1 MDGATEE
8 PATAALG
15 FLQVEFAPKEEQTGL
30 IDWEWLAD
38 NFTEDVVPAF
48 LQHIF
53 LCLVSLAI
61 ALIISLPLGILAARY
76 RWLYPPLT
84 AITVFFYTI
93 PSFSMFALMIFV
105 IGLSVGRT
113 PAIIALVL
121 YSLLVLIRNVVTGLD
136 SVPPE
141 TNDAARGMGLTD
153 RQILWRVEL
162 PLALPVIVAGMR
174 IAIVTVIGI
183 AVIGA
188 YIGAGGLGW
197 GGGVRRAL
205 PGSVAG
211 MRIAIVTVIGIAVI
225 GAYIGAGGLG
235 DLIFDGITRDFPT
248 MYIAGAVLATSPA
261 LRPP

>member
-1 MDGATEE
+1 MDSGTEE
-8 PATAALG
+8 PATATLG
-15 FLQVEFAPKEEQTGL
+15 FLQVEFAPESEPQGL
-30 IDWEWLAD
+30 IDWEWLGD
-38 NFTEDVVPAF
+38 NFAEDVVPAF

-53 LCLVSLAI
+53 LCFISLAI
-61 ALIISLPLGILAARY
+61 ALVISVPLGILAARY
-76 RWLYPPLT
+76 RRLYAPLT
-84 AITVFFYTI
+84 AITGFFYTI
-93 PSFSMFALMIFV
+93 PSFSMFTILLFV
-105 IGLSVGRT
+105 VGLSVGRT

-141 TNDAARGMGLTD
+141 TKDAARGMGLTD

-188 YIGAGGLGW
+188 YIGAGGLG
-197 GGGVRRAL
+197 
-205 PGSVAG
+205 
-211 MRIAIVTVIGIAVI
+211 
-225 GAYIGAGGLG
+225 

-248 MYIAGAVLATSPA
+248 MYIVGAVLATLLAVGSDLLFVGAERLLSPWA
-261 LRPP
+261 RRARGAT

>member
-1 MDGATEE
+1 MDSASDD
-8 PATAALG
+8 PPTAMLG
-15 FLQVEFAPKEEQTGL
+15 FLQVDFAPESEQTGL

-38 NFTEDVVPAF
+38 NFMEDVLPAF
-48 LQHIF
+48 LQHIY
-53 LCLVSLAI
+53 LCFISLAI

-76 RWLYPPLT
+76 RWLYPPMT
-84 AITVFFYTI
+84 AITGFFYTI

-141 TNDAARGMGLTD
+141 TKDAARGMGLTD
-153 RQILWRVEL
+153 RQILWKVEL

-174 IAIVTVIGI
+174 IAFVTVIGI

-188 YIGAGGLGW
+188 YIN
-197 GGGVRRAL
+197 
-205 PGSVAG
+205 
-211 MRIAIVTVIGIAVI
+211 
-225 GAYIGAGGLG
+225 AGGLG

-248 MYIAGAVLATSPA
+248 MYITGAILATLLAVGADLLFVGAERLLSPWA
-261 LRPP
+261 RRARGAT

>member
-1 MDGATEE
+1 MANVSGSTVLA
-8 PATAALG
+8 
-15 FLQVEFAPKEEQTGL
+15 FLQDFAPEGEQSF
-30 IDWEWLAD
+30 IDWEWLGD

-53 LCLVSLAI
+53 LCFVSLAI
-61 ALIISLPLGILAARY
+61 AIVIAVPLGILAARY

-84 AITVFFYTI
+84 IVTGFFYTI
-93 PSFSMFALMIFV
+93 PSFSMFTILLFIVGF
-105 IGLSVGRT
+105 SVGVT

-141 TNDAARGMGLTD
+141 TKDAARGMGLTD

-183 AVIGA
+183 AVIG
-188 YIGAGGLGW
+188 
-197 GGGVRRAL
+197 
-205 PGSVAG
+205 S
-211 MRIAIVTVIGIAVI
+211 
-225 GAYIGAGGLG
+225 YIGAGGLG

-248 MYIAGAVLATSPA
+248 LYVTGAVLATILAVGADLLFVGMERLLSPWSRRA
-261 LRPP
+261 GGAT

>member
-1 MDGATEE
+1 MDSASDD
-8 PATAALG
+8 PPTAALG
-15 FLQVEFAPKEEQTGL
+15 FLQAQFAPESEQTGL
-30 IDWEWLAD
+30 IDWAWLSD
-38 NFTEDVVPAF
+38 NFMEDVLPAF
-48 LQHIF
+48 LEHIY
-53 LCLVSLAI
+53 LCFISLAI

-84 AITVFFYTI
+84 AITGFFYTI

-105 IGLSVGRT
+105 IGLSVGKT

-141 TNDAARGMGLTD
+141 TKDAARGMGLTD

-188 YIGAGGLGW
+188 YIGAGGLG
-197 GGGVRRAL
+197 
-205 PGSVAG
+205 
-211 MRIAIVTVIGIAVI
+211 
-225 GAYIGAGGLG
+225 

-248 MYIAGAVLATSPA
+248 MYIAGAVLATLLAIGSDLLFVGAERLLSPWA
-261 LRPP
+261 RRARGAT

>member
-1 MDGATEE
+1 VDSAPEE
-8 PATAALG
+8 PATANLG
-15 FLQVEFAPKEEQTGL
+15 FLQVDFAPESEQTGL
-30 IDWEWLAD
+30 IDWEWLAE

-61 ALIISLPLGILAARY
+61 AVLISVPLGILAARY

-84 AITVFFYTI
+84 AITGFFYTI

-141 TNDAARGMGLTD
+141 TKDAARGMGLTD
-153 RQILWRVEL
+153 SQILWRVEL

-174 IAIVTVIGI
+174 IAFVTVIGI

-188 YIGAGGLGW
+188 YIN
-197 GGGVRRAL
+197 
-205 PGSVAG
+205 
-211 MRIAIVTVIGIAVI
+211 
-225 GAYIGAGGLG
+225 AGGLG

-248 MYIAGAVLATSPA
+248 MYITGAVLATLLAVGADLLFVGAERLLSPWA
-261 LRPP
+261 RRARGAT

>member
-1 MDGATEE
+1 MDSGTEE

-15 FLQVEFAPKEEQTGL
+15 FLQVEFAPESEPQGL
-30 IDWEWLAD
+30 IDWEWLGD
-38 NFTEDVVPAF
+38 NFAEDVVPAF
-48 LQHIF
+48 FQHIF
-53 LCLVSLAI
+53 LCFISLAI
-61 ALIISLPLGILAARY
+61 ALVISLPLGILAARY
-76 RWLYPPLT
+76 RRLYPPLT
-84 AITVFFYTI
+84 AITGFFYTI
-93 PSFSMFALMIFV
+93 PSFSMFTILLFV
-105 IGLSVGRT
+105 VGFSVGRT

-141 TNDAARGMGLTD
+141 TKDAARGMGLTD

-188 YIGAGGLGW
+188 YIGAGGLG
-197 GGGVRRAL
+197 
-205 PGSVAG
+205 
-211 MRIAIVTVIGIAVI
+211 
-225 GAYIGAGGLG
+225 

-248 MYIAGAVLATSPA
+248 MYIAGAVLATLLAIGSDLLFVGAERLLSPWA
-261 LRPP
+261 RRARGAT

>member
-1 MDGATEE
+1 VDSASDD
-8 PATAALG
+8 PPTAILSL
-15 FLQVEFAPKEEQTGL
+15 LQVDFAPESEQTGL

-61 ALIISLPLGILAARY
+61 ALVISLPLGILAARY

-84 AITVFFYTI
+84 AITGFFYTI

-141 TNDAARGMGLTD
+141 TKDAARGMGLTD
-153 RQILWRVEL
+153 RQILWKVEL

-174 IAIVTVIGI
+174 IAFVTVIGI

-188 YIGAGGLGW
+188 YIN
-197 GGGVRRAL
+197 
-205 PGSVAG
+205 
-211 MRIAIVTVIGIAVI
+211 
-225 GAYIGAGGLG
+225 AGGLG

-248 MYIAGAVLATSPA
+248 MYITGAVLATLLAVGADLLFVGAERLLSPWA
-261 LRPP
+261 RRARGAT

>member
-1 MDGATEE
+1 MDSASEE
-8 PATAALG
+8 PATANLG
-15 FLQVEFAPKEEQTGL
+15 FFQVDFAPESEQTGL

-48 LQHIF
+48 LQHVF
-53 LCLVSLAI
+53 LCLISLAI
-61 ALIISLPLGILAARY
+61 ALVISLPLGILAARY

-84 AITVFFYTI
+84 AITGFFYTI

-105 IGLSVGRT
+105 VGLSVGRT
-113 PAIIALVL
+113 PAVIALVL

-141 TNDAARGMGLTD
+141 TKDAARGMGLTD
-153 RQILWRVEL
+153 RQILWKVEL

-174 IAIVTVIGI
+174 IAFVTVIGI

-188 YIGAGGLGW
+188 YIN
-197 GGGVRRAL
+197 
-205 PGSVAG
+205 
-211 MRIAIVTVIGIAVI
+211 
-225 GAYIGAGGLG
+225 AGGLG

-248 MYIAGAVLATSPA
+248 MYITGAVLATLLAIGADLLFVGAERLLSPWA
-261 LRPP
+261 RRARGAT

>member
-1 MDGATEE
+1 MDSGTEE

-15 FLQVEFAPKEEQTGL
+15 FLQVEFAPKSEPQGL
-30 IDWEWLAD
+30 IDWEWLSD
-38 NFTEDVVPAF
+38 NFAEDVVPAL

-53 LCLVSLAI
+53 LCFISLAI
-61 ALIISLPLGILAARY
+61 ALVISVPLGILAARY
-76 RWLYPPLT
+76 RRLYPPLT
-84 AITVFFYTI
+84 AITGFFYTI
-93 PSFSMFALMIFV
+93 PSFSMFTILLFV
-105 IGLSVGRT
+105 IGFSVGRT

-141 TNDAARGMGLTD
+141 TKDAARGMGLTD

-188 YIGAGGLGW
+188 YIGAGGLG
-197 GGGVRRAL
+197 
-205 PGSVAG
+205 
-211 MRIAIVTVIGIAVI
+211 
-225 GAYIGAGGLG
+225 

-248 MYIAGAVLATSPA
+248 MYIAGAVLATLLAIGSDLLFVGAERLLSPWA
-261 LRPP
+261 RRARGAT

>member
-1 MDGATEE
+1 MLA
-8 PATAALG
+8 
-15 FLQVEFAPKEEQTGL
+15 FLQDFAPEGEQSF
-30 IDWEWLAD
+30 IDWEWLGD

-53 LCLVSLAI
+53 LCFVSLAI
-61 ALIISLPLGILAARY
+61 AIVIAVPLGILAARY

-84 AITVFFYTI
+84 IVTGFFYTI
-93 PSFSMFALMIFV
+93 PSFSMFTILLFIVGF
-105 IGLSVGRT
+105 SVGVT

-141 TNDAARGMGLTD
+141 TKDAARGMGLTD
-153 RQILWRVEL
+153 RQILWQVEL

-183 AVIGA
+183 AVIG
-188 YIGAGGLGW
+188 
-197 GGGVRRAL
+197 
-205 PGSVAG
+205 S
-211 MRIAIVTVIGIAVI
+211 
-225 GAYIGAGGLG
+225 YIGAGGLG

-248 MYIAGAVLATSPA
+248 LYVTGAVLATILAVGADLLFVGMERLLSPWSRRA
-261 LRPP
+261 GGAT

>member
-1 MDGATEE
+1 VDSASDD
-8 PATAALG
+8 PPTAMLG

-61 ALIISLPLGILAARY
+61 ALVISLPLGILAARY
-76 RWLYPPLT
+76 RRLYAPLT
-84 AITVFFYTI
+84 AITGFFYTI

-105 IGLSVGRT
+105 VGLSVGRT

-141 TNDAARGMGLTD
+141 TKDAARGMGLTD
-153 RQILWRVEL
+153 RQILWKVEL

-174 IAIVTVIGI
+174 IAFVTVIGI

-188 YIGAGGLGW
+188 YIN
-197 GGGVRRAL
+197 
-205 PGSVAG
+205 
-211 MRIAIVTVIGIAVI
+211 
-225 GAYIGAGGLG
+225 AGGLG

-248 MYIAGAVLATSPA
+248 MYITGAVLATLLAIGADLLFVGAERLLSPWA
-261 LRPP
+261 RRARGAT

>member
-1 MDGATEE
+1 MDSATED
-8 PATAALG
+8 PPTANLA
-15 FLQVEFAPKEEQTGL
+15 FLQVDFAPESEQTGL

-53 LCLVSLAI
+53 LCAISLAI
-61 ALIISLPLGILAARY
+61 AVAISVPLGILAARY
-76 RWLYPPLT
+76 RSLYPPLT
-84 AITVFFYTI
+84 AITGFFYTI
-93 PSFSMFALMIFV
+93 PSFSMFTVLIFIV
-105 IGLSVGRT
+105 GLKVGRT

-141 TNDAARGMGLTD
+141 TKDAARGMGLTD

-174 IAIVTVIGI
+174 IAF
-183 AVIGA
+183 
-188 YIGAGGLGW
+188 
-197 GGGVRRAL
+197 
-205 PGSVAG
+205 
-211 MRIAIVTVIGIAVI
+211 VTVIGIAVI

-248 MYIAGAVLATSPA
+248 MYITGAVLATLLAVGADLLFVGAERLLSPWA
-261 LRPP
+261 RRARGAT

>member
-1 MDGATEE
+1 MDSASDE
-8 PATAALG
+8 PPTALLG

-38 NFTEDVVPAF
+38 NFTEDVLPAF

-53 LCLVSLAI
+53 LCFVSLAI
-61 ALIISLPLGILAARY
+61 AVLISVPLGILAARY
-76 RWLYPPLT
+76 RRLYPPLT
-84 AITVFFYTI
+84 AITGFFYTI

-105 IGLSVGRT
+105 VGLSVGRT

-141 TNDAARGMGLTD
+141 TKDAARGMGLTD

-188 YIGAGGLGW
+188 YIGAGGLG
-197 GGGVRRAL
+197 
-205 PGSVAG
+205 
-211 MRIAIVTVIGIAVI
+211 
-225 GAYIGAGGLG
+225 

-248 MYIAGAVLATSPA
+248 MYIAGAVLATLLAVGSDLLFVGAERLLSPWA
-261 LRPP
+261 RRARGAT